1 MTTHT
6 KSLPLQGSPRRI
18 GSWVGAIVA
27 LGLASTL
34 QAATLTSTP
43 SFDPAERVVLTA
55 GRSTVLTKM
64 CIRDRVKG
72 ALDGCR
78 DRRAQALHDDRVRIG
93 VRSFEQRLEE
103 VRSPHG
109 ISLVDFSTVHC
120 EKSTPDSDRSVRAI
134 PQCHWSCAP
143 MWLRTC
149 TSGG

>member
-1 MTTHT
+1 MKRT
-6 KSLPLQGSPRRI
+6 LFSPDHEIFRQTVREFFLREQLKIIRRE
-18 GSWVGAIVA
+18 
-27 LGLASTL
+27 LGEEK
-34 QAATLTSTP
+34 
-43 SFDPAERVVLTA
+43 DPRVQE
-55 GRSTVLTKM
+55 M
-64 CIRDRVKG
+64 
-72 ALDGCR
+72 
-78 DRRAQALHDDRVRIG
+78 
-93 VRSFEQRLEE
+93 QRLEE